1 MVSVIPKRVWDK
13 ATSGRKLQVAARPM
27 QLGDGRTMATC
38 VWGYSLST
46 TWEMEGSTRRAARYN
61 RITFLTQ

>member
-1 MVSVIPKRVWDK
+1 
-13 ATSGRKLQVAARPM
+13 M

-38 VWGYSLST
+38 VWGYTLST
-46 TWEMEGSTRRAARYN
+46 TWEMEGSTRRAARYT